1 MKVEYMNKMTIKTKL
16 ITGFTIISLL
26 LVTVGLFGIFQVKSI
41 ESKLNT
47 ITEKTSPK
55 KDLSEKIKELSLELS
70 KIAYQALDNNNKDE
84 VINFQNNFDSLGIE
98 FNKDIKKLSNLI
110 AKSEK
115 EMIENVNKVESNY
128 QIFNKEVLSMFETH
142 LHKIDKSKNVN
153 RQMSEFEALF
163 EKTDEKLIKFV
174 SRNSDLAIETLE
186 LNVLVVK
193 TIESVREYIFEQ
205 DPSKLENLKEEYT
218 YISDE
223 FESYEDEIVDG
234 KGGEELILL
243 TQKIRTSLSAENQLF
258 DEYSKQLKAEDKAKK
273 HMESSELISKK
284 IDDSLNKI
292 LLLSNR
298 MSNVAQIEAKEV
310 VSITTIN
317 IIILLIV
324 SMVISIISTFVI
336 LKAVIN
342 PLGEFQKALLD
353 FFKYLNKET
362 DRVEPL
368 IIKNEDEIGLMAKVV
383 NQNIIKTQSLIEQD
397 LDLINDV
404 KRVVELVK
412 DGKIQQKV
420 SKSTENKGL
429 EELKTIFNEMLENIS
444 SKVTTDVN
452 KLTEAFESY
461 QKLDF
466 THRVKDVTGDTE
478 KGLNLLVE
486 VINNILIEN
495 KANEL
500 TLDKSSDILL
510 ENVNLLNQ
518 NANKAAVSLEETAAS
533 LEEVTANISNTTSSV
548 VMMSTH
554 ANNVKKSVD
563 LGQDLANKTTTSMD
577 EINVEVNS
585 INEAISVIDQ
595 IAFQTNILSLNAAV
609 EAATAGEAGKGFAV
623 VAQEVRNLASRSAE
637 AASEIKTLV
646 EKAKLKANDGKF
658 IAKEMIDG
666 YTQLNESIS
675 KTVELIE
682 NIESSSKEQ
691 KSGIIQINDAINLLD
706 QQTQENASIA
716 SQTHDVAVQTD
727 RIAKLVVS
735 DANKKEF
742 IGKNNVKAKVLDT
755 NPN

>member
-1 MKVEYMNKMTIKTKL
+1 
-16 ITGFTIISLL
+16 
-26 LVTVGLFGIFQVKSI
+26 
-41 ESKLNT
+41 
-47 ITEKTSPK
+47 
-55 KDLSEKIKELSLELS
+55 
-70 KIAYQALDNNNKDE
+70 
-84 VINFQNNFDSLGIE
+84 
-98 FNKDIKKLSNLI
+98 
-110 AKSEK
+110 
-115 EMIENVNKVESNY
+115 MI
-128 QIFNKEVLSMFETH
+128 
-142 LHKIDKSKNVN
+142 
-153 RQMSEFEALF
+153 
-163 EKTDEKLIKFV
+163 
-174 SRNSDLAIETLE
+174 
-186 LNVLVVK
+186 
-193 TIESVREYIFEQ
+193 
-205 DPSKLENLKEEYT
+205 
-218 YISDE
+218 
-223 FESYEDEIVDG
+223 
-234 KGGEELILL
+234 
-243 TQKIRTSLSAENQLF
+243 
-258 DEYSKQLKAEDKAKK
+258 
-273 HMESSELISKK
+273 
-284 IDDSLNKI
+284 
-292 LLLSNR
+292 
-298 MSNVAQIEAKEV
+298 
-310 VSITTIN
+310 
-317 IIILLIV
+317 
-324 SMVISIISTFVI
+324 ISIISTFVI

-478 KGLNLLVE
+478 KGLNSLVE

-495 KANEL
+495 KANGL

-518 NANKAAVSLEETAAS
+518 NANKSAVSLEETAAS

-554 ANNVKKSVD
+554 ANDVRKSVD

-682 NIESSSKEQ
+682 DIESSSKEQ

-727 RIAKLVVS
+727 TIAKLVVS

-742 IGKNNVKAKVLDT
+742 IGKDQVNRKKNLDLEYKGTERRQREGLIKESLSNAKGSERRQRRSGSAADRRPKEGSSKDNKVKEIDT
-755 NPN
+755 DWESF